1 MNATAMGLTIN
12 FSTARW
18 ELQFAILAQLEY
30 RPVLVRWSN
39 PEERGFILK
48 FLCFVLRF
56 GGDRR

>member
-1 MNATAMGLTIN
+1 MGLTIN

-18 ELQFAILAQLEY
+18 ELQFAILDQLEY